1 MESRASSLAIII
13 SSDLLYIEEERIGKS
28 LDSFSA
34 FDGVKSGTFS
44 LLELLE
50 SI

>member
-1 MESRASSLAIII
+1 MESRASSPVIII
-13 SSDLLYIEEERIGKS
+13 SSDLLYAEEERIRKL
-28 LDSFSA
+28 LDSFSI

-44 LLELLE
+44 LLESLE